1 MVRRELMPNELE
13 EKDSVSILEK
23 VTDTKDPIQQL
34 RLILEKSYQEDPNI
48 FWDKTELDI
57 IQKFKLIHDSG
68 GLNIGKLK
76 LWVSNTLDYTESSLI
91 NAKGEYDQLP
101 GIGDKM
107 LPIIYKLM
115 ITLISKDPEIDMD
128 LFNSTQ
134 DDITKRYDSILSK
147 GDASKLKFEES
158 STQKVFYGASKKEFK
173 GMPRSKMVNVSS
185 KALFQYTTGGVIGEY
200 CLSFNVYMKKYFGNE
215 FTRFNR
221 EVLGDTREWVE
232 FKDKASEKGTTES
245 KIMNFLSLPKVFG
258 KINDLQ
264 AAFLKSGQPETRQTR
279 NLGDLIRVIDER
291 S

>member
-1 MVRRELMPNELE
+1 MPNELE

-173 GMPRSKMVNVSS
+173 GMPCSKMVNVSS

-200 CLSFNVYMKKYFGNE
+200 CLSFNVYM
-215 FTRFNR
+215 R
-221 EVLGDTREWVE
+221 
-232 FKDKASEKGTTES
+232 
-245 KIMNFLSLPKVFG
+245 KVF
-258 KINDLQ
+258 
-264 AAFLKSGQPETRQTR
+264 RQR
-279 NLGDLIRVIDER
+279 IYKV
-291 S
+291 